1 MFLDVTTRRNPKL
14 IEAAVNLHQEGLILP
29 DTYILDLDT
38 IEKNTKSLARDA
50 KEQEIELFYMTKQFG
65 RNPYVAQKIH
75 DAGIEKAVV
84 VDFKEAL
91 VMMEQGLPLG
101 NVGHLVQIPQQLLKK
116 S

>member
-50 KEQEIELFYMTKQFG
+50 KEQEIELFYICPFYHLH
-65 RNPYVAQKIH
+65 PPLKI
-75 DAGIEKAVV
+75 
-84 VDFKEAL
+84 
-91 VMMEQGLPLG
+91 
-101 NVGHLVQIPQQLLKK
+101 
-116 S
+116 